1 MRLELPFLVLNKF
14 ETLVPKLSE
23 FADKFA
29 CKFAGALFH
38 LGFCV
43 KILRDKILT
52 QADSIP
58 CRLSI
63 WERYFTKARISE
75 IRGMSSMQL
84 SFVQMSRH

>member
-1 MRLELPFLVLNKF
+1 MQLELPFVVLNKF
-14 ETLVPKLSE
+14 ETLLQKLNE

-52 QADSIP
+52 QPDSIP